1 MWKTITS
8 KIQFKGWRLEVRTD
22 EIQNPDGKVVSRD
35 VVVHPGAVA
44 IVALPSEDEVILIR
58 QYRHATGEELIELP
72 AGTKEEGEDPRVTAG
87 RELIEETGYSA
98 QNLKQIAEF
107 YTAPGFTSEIMHV
120 FEARDLTP
128 GNQQLEEDEFIDVIR
143 VERDDALRMIDDGRI
158 RDAKTIVGLLLV
170 FR

>member
-87 RELIEETGYSA
+87 RELTEETGYVA
-98 QNLKQIAEF
+98 RPLTPIAAF
-107 YTAPGFTSEIMHV
+107 YTAPGFTSELMHV
-120 FEARDLTP
+120 FVARDLTA

>member
-8 KIQFKGWRLEVRTD
+8 KVQFKGWRLEVRTD
-22 EIQNPDGKVVSRD
+22 EIQHPDGKVVSRD

-44 IVALPSEDEVILIR
+44 VVARPSDDEVLLIR

-72 AGTKEEGEDPRVTAG
+72 AGTKEDGEDPRVTAG
-87 RELIEETGYSA
+87 RELTEETGYVA
-98 QNLKQIAEF
+98 RTLHQIAEF

-128 GNQQLEEDEFIDVIR
+128 GNQQLEEDEFIDVMR
-143 VERDDALRMIDDGRI
+143 VHSGEALRMIDDGRI
-158 RDAKTIVGLLLV
+158 RDAKTIVGLLMAL
-170 FR
+170 R

>member
-22 EIQNPDGKVVSRD
+22 EIQHPEGKVVSRD

-44 IVALPSEDEVILIR
+44 IVARPSDDDVILIR

-72 AGTKEEGEDPRVTAG
+72 AGTKEEGEDPRVTAQ
-87 RELIEETGYSA
+87 RELTEETGYVA
-98 QNLKQIAEF
+98 QTLHQIAQF
-107 YTAPGFTSEIMHV
+107 YTAPGFTSELMHV
-120 FEARDLTP
+120 FEAHGLTP

-143 VERDDALRMIDDGRI
+143 VHRDEALQMIDDGRI
-158 RDAKTIVGLLLV
+158 RDAKTIVGLLMV